1 MTLQVGHPYYKTPF
15 DVPGS
20 AGLKIYQHGA
30 KTTTYWFSP
39 GPGSVPSDSATIPP
53 TVTVGDILTFTFP
66 YVWWNP
72 AEDKLGYLPKLAY
85 GVKQKVIYLDKFSIT
100 TDLDS
105 RALPELDLDD
115 TWIQSDGSDIVTS
128 PSGEILPRLQHD
140 SNLKLGAG
148 QGGLNIFTNLHH
160 FDQTTYNT
168 DGSQSGTVSVSADA
182 YENPNVNLQYGV
194 VSPISI
200 FEYESDLNDTK
211 RNILILR
218 KDLLSS
224 FISEFETLIAR

>member
-1 MTLQVGHPYYKTPF
+1 
-15 DVPGS
+15 
-20 AGLKIYQHGA
+20 
-30 KTTTYWFSP
+30 
-39 GPGSVPSDSATIPP
+39 
-53 TVTVGDILTFTFP
+53 
-66 YVWWNP
+66 
-72 AEDKLGYLPKLAY
+72 LPKLAY

-115 TWIQSDGSDIVTS
+115 TWIQTDGSDVVTS

-160 FDQTTYNT
+160 FDQTIYNT